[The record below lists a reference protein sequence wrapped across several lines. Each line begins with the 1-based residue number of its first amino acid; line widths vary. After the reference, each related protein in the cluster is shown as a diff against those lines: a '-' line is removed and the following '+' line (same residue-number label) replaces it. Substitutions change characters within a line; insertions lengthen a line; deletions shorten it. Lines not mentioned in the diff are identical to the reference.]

1 MSNLYKFVLE
11 KLLMKTTAFFEDKLA
26 PHKDKL
32 SHHALY
38 HKLNSTE
45 AIKTFM
51 EYHVF
56 AVWDFMSLVKALQR
70 KLTCTDLPWVPVGSP
85 STRRLINE
93 IVWGEESDV
102 DQFNQP
108 GSHFELYLKAM
119 EEIGANTAP
128 INALV
133 SAIQNGTPWRTALH
147 EAAIPNEIKSFLDF
161 SLTTATQAPVHVV
174 ASVFTYG
181 REDLIPD
188 LFIAIIKDMAKEKDT
203 NCDTLIYYFERHIE
217 VDSGEHGPMAQ
228 QMIQELCGNN
238 TQLWEEAN
246 DAAQE
251 ALQKRLSL
259 WDFIESKI

>member
-1 MSNLYKFVLE
+1 MSHLYKFVLE
-11 KLLMKTTAFFEDKLA
+11 KLLMKMTTLFEDKLA
-26 PHKDKL
+26 PYKEQL
-32 SHHALY
+32 LHHPLY

-45 AIKTFM
+45 AIQTFM

-70 KLTCTDLPWVPVGSP
+70 KLTCTDLPWIPVGSP

-108 GSHFELYLKAM
+108 ASHFELYLKAM

-128 INALV
+128 MKKLLV
-133 SAIQNGTPWRTALH
+133 EIQNGTAWDTAIS
-147 EAAIPNEIKSFLDF
+147 EASIPDEIKSFLNF

-174 ASVFTYG
+174 ASVFNYG

>member
-1 MSNLYKFVLE
+1 
-11 KLLMKTTAFFEDKLA
+11 MKTTTLFEDKLA
-26 PHKDKL
+26 PNKDQL
-32 SHHALY
+32 LHHALY

-133 SAIQNGTPWRTALH
+133 SAIQNGTPWRTALS
-147 EAAIPNEIKSFLDF
+147 EAAIPNEIKSFIDF

-188 LFIAIIKDMAKEKDT
+188 LFIAIIKEMAQEKGSGY
-203 NCDTLIYYFERHIE
+203 DTLVYYFERHIE
-217 VDSGEHGPMAQ
+217 VDSEEHGPMAQ
-228 QMIQELCGNN
+228 QMIQELCGDN
-238 TQLWEEAN
+238 TQLWEQAN